1 MEPPNDADGS
11 TLSGEGVVVEETTT
25 GDFIDRVG
33 SEAAL
38 SVDLEGDVT
47 EGGGPDLKVLAKAAR
62 LASDSLVFTVVVVVV
77 VVAVV
82 VLVEVT
88 FASAAACCLLSN
100 FLLSADAAVGTRVDL
115 ASATGFVPT
124 AA

>member
-1 MEPPNDADGS
+1 M
-11 TLSGEGVVVEETTT
+11 VVEETTT
-25 GDFIDRVG
+25 GDFIERLG
-33 SEAAL
+33 S
-38 SVDLEGDVT
+38 

-62 LASDSLVFTVVVVVV
+62 LASDSFVLTVVVVLLVAV

-82 VLVEVT
+82 VLDAVT

-100 FLLSADAAVGTRVDL
+100 FLLSDDAAVGTRVDL
-115 ASATGFVPT
+115 ASATGFIT